1 MTLSNILLASKMNY
15 HPTSYAVS
23 EVMSNPS
30 SMSSMS
36 KVGGIRFGFLPWPE
50 WRSIPGAMNRAPT
63 PHLLLYVLCALLFSL
78 ESLNP
83 YPSLFIFLDIRPGFC
98 N

>member
-36 KVGGIRFGFLPWPE
+36 KTGGIRFRFPDSCLCRNGEP
-50 WRSIPGAMNRAPT
+50 SRA
-63 PHLLLYVLCALLFSL
+63 
-78 ESLNP
+78 
-83 YPSLFIFLDIRPGFC
+83 R
-98 N
+98 